1 MADTVPPYG
10 PQTALLRRFLHRL
23 STQPVVVWL
32 AAARRYEQHAATP
45 AQRRADRALGAAVP
59 RLGREHA
66 RDLLVG
72 PVLQLAR
79 RAAAYA
85 AESPD
90 ADDALHRL
98 AEPALAA
105 ALALLVADGL
115 AEEQVAA
122 LYAPFEGA
130 IPRASLADDA
140 PPTLAAPSADP
151 A

>member
-1 MADTVPPYG
+1 MVDTVPPYG
-10 PQTALLRRFLHRL
+10 PQTALLRRFLQRL
-23 STQPVVVWL
+23 AAQPAIVWL
-32 AAARRYEQHAATP
+32 AAARRWEQQAATP
-45 AQRRADRALGAAVP
+45 AVQRADRALAVAVP
-59 RLGREHA
+59 RLGREQA

-79 RAAAYA
+79 RAAAFA

-90 ADDALHRL
+90 ADDAVHRL

-115 AEEQVAA
+115 ADEQVAA

-130 IPRASLADDA
+130 IPRGSLADDA
-140 PPTLAAPSADP
+140 GPAAGAGPGAP
-151 A
+151 